1 MSLIPVP
8 EWDTIG
14 SSFHSGIYRNETW
27 SSPCSIPGVPL
38 LGSDSDVSELYAS
51 KDGARLLFSESHVGH
66 FLSLSHSLSH
76 FLSLGQTHTR
86 YFSYCLQSH
95 THIHFTRAIA
105 IWPCNSNYGFL
116 TFSYYHTS
124 LSVKV
129 ATPPYVSDVVSEAQ
143 LVEQLTALMA
153 SYPLIRRWVFKLPR
167 HTRGRGFGQ
176 FNMFV
181 NNLFTSKH
189 LCT

>member
-1 MSLIPVP
+1 MLGES
-8 EWDTIG
+8 
-14 SSFHSGIYRNETW
+14 HSGTRMGHDWVVVPFWYRNETW

-38 LGSDSDVSELYAS
+38 LGSDSDVSELYGS

-66 FLSLSHSLSH
+66 FLSLSLT
-76 FLSLGQTHTR
+76 LSLARSNTHTL
-86 YFSYCLQSH
+86 FLILLAKS
-95 THIHFTRAIA
+95 HFTRAFA

-116 TFSYYHTS
+116 TFSVLS
-124 LSVKV
+124 LSLSLSLKV

-143 LVEQLTALMA
+143 LVEQLTTLVA

-181 NNLFTSKH
+181 NNLFTSKQQQMK
-189 LCT
+189 

>member
-1 MSLIPVP
+1 MRHGRVLVPFQVYHCWGLIPMSVNCMP
-8 EWDTIG
+8 VRMELDC
-14 SSFHSGIYRNETW
+14 
-27 SSPCSIPGVPL
+27 CSQNH
-38 LGSDSDVSELYAS
+38 
-51 KDGARLLFSESHVGH
+51 RLVTFS
-66 FLSLSHSLSH
+66 LSLSH
-76 FLSLGQTHTR
+76 FLSLGQTHTH

-143 LVEQLTALMA
+143 LVEQLTTLVA